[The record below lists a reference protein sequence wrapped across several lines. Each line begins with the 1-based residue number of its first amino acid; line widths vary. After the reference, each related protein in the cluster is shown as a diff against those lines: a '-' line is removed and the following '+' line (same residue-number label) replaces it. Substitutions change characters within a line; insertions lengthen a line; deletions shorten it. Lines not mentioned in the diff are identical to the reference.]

1 MTDETMCKWVSSR
14 GILKTCERRNV
25 NPQSSSRHIDS
36 NILDGLKDYDV
47 IHICSWLSITIF
59 IKTYAPK
66 IDKKV
71 IIVTNDS
78 DFDAPIFEKPVGKG
92 DEIAKEEILEFI
104 NSDYCVHWFTQ
115 NCTLNHPKV
124 TPIPIGMDYHTFSR
138 IDSCLSQE
146 VLLNDIRSNTVPF
159 HKRQAK
165 CYGNF
170 HFTMDGKYYSSD
182 RQDCYNSVSK
192 KICIYEVKPVPR
204 NITWENQSKIGFV
217 LSPAGGGL
225 DCHRTWEALILGCIP
240 IVKRFNVPH
249 EKVYEDLPVLI
260 VDKWSDVTQD
270 LLLKTIKEFKN
281 KNFNYEK
288 LTLKYWVDLIYSYKS
303 K

>member
-1 MTDETMCKWVSSR
+1 MDETQCKWVSSR
-14 GILKTCERRNV
+14 GLLKSCERRNKI
-25 NPQSSSRHIDS
+25 PQSSSRHIDS
-36 NILDGLKDYDV
+36 NILDGLKDYDI

-92 DEIAKEEILEFI
+92 DEIAKEEILDFI

-115 NCTLNHPKV
+115 NCTLKHPKV
-124 TPIPIGMDYHTFSR
+124 TPIPIGMDYHTFSGVEN
-138 IDSCLSQE
+138 CVKQE
-146 VLLNDIRSNTVPF
+146 TLLNNIRKYTKPF
-159 HKRQAK
+159 HKRQPK
-165 CYGNF
+165 CYGNY
-170 HFTMDGKYYSSD
+170 HFNMNGKYYSDD
-182 RQDCYNSVSK
+182 RHDCYNSVPK
-192 KICIYEVKPVPR
+192 NVCVYEEKPVKR
-204 NITWENQSKIGFV
+204 NETWENQSECAFV

-240 IVKRFNVPH
+240 IVKRHNVPL
-249 EKVYEDLPVLI
+249 EDVYEDLPVLI
-260 VDKWSDVTQD
+260 VDKWSDINQD
-270 LLLKTIKEFKN
+270 LLLNVMKEFKD
-281 KNFNYEK
+281 KKFNYDK
-288 LTLKYWVDLIYSYKS
+288 LTLKYWVDLIYSYKN